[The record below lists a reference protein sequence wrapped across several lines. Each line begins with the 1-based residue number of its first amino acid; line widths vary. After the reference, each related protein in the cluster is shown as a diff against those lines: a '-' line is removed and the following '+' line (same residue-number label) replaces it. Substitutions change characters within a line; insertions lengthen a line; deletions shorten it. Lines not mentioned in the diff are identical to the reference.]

1 MSISSDFKL
10 FVGNMPG
17 DVSPEEIRSAFSK
30 CGPIVEVYI
39 MGGNRSRSGQSS
51 AFVKFTN
58 IESCHKA
65 IQEMHMKGKIRPTDS
80 DFLAVKF
87 AKATPVS
94 SPRSGFQT
102 SPPIPQVDSGMSLQG
117 PGSMFL
123 APAGSIIGIS
133 PPDYS
138 GSTTDS
144 GGSTTA
150 ASSPYTTPLPS
161 PRPLLRTVKLFVG
174 GLPTFVDRDDLIAI
188 FCPFGK
194 VESVHLMNNNKS
206 KSGQNCAFVNYHS
219 RDAAKKAIEALSAR
233 YETDESIAPLT
244 VRFADSNPASD
255 QQVDEVTAVRKK
267 QRLNNSASCAV
278 LLPDLAKQL
287 AQQAAMAILS
297 EDNVSAKFSPS

>member
-1 MSISSDFKL
+1 MSAPNDFKL

-17 DVSPEEIRSAFSK
+17 DVSPEEIRSAFSRF
-30 CGPIVEVYI
+30 GPIVEVYI

-58 IESCHKA
+58 LEACSQA
-65 IQEMHMKGKIRPTDS
+65 IQEMHMKGRIRPTDA

-94 SPRSGFQT
+94 SPRSGLQT
-102 SPPIPQVDSGMSLQG
+102 SPSLPQGEFGLSSQ
-117 PGSMFL
+117 SHMFL
-123 APAGSIIGIS
+123 APAGSVIGIS
-133 PPDYS
+133 PADYAG
-138 GSTTDS
+138 GSATDS

-161 PRPLLRTVKLFVG
+161 PRPLVRTCKLFVG

-206 KSGQNCAFVNYHS
+206 KSGQNCAFVNFYS
-219 RDAAKKAIEALSAR
+219 REAAKKAIDALSAR
-233 YETDESIAPLT
+233 YHTDESISPLT
-244 VRFADSNPASD
+244 VRFADSNPTD
-255 QQVDEVTAVRKK
+255 QIDEGAVSRKK
-267 QRLNNSASCAV
+267 QRLNNSAV
-278 LLPDLAKQL
+278 LFPDLAKQL

-297 EDNVSAKFSPS
+297 GADTV